1 LASMHDFQSGACLC
15 CCDGH
20 CRCTCGWS
28 GKFLTLHL
36 SFAPDAARCL
46 RRCLFWAK
54 NRMDNLLWGKS
65 EGDGKQLTPLQSM
78 ASGFSAACLGPVA
91 TGPFDVVKV
100 GDIFSCV
107 RCMGLETVGQ
117 VRWITT
123 KRSFGGVRVRA

>member
-1 LASMHDFQSGACLC
+1 MLLSPRCICFVGNVAPMLACEHAAQC
-15 CCDGH
+15 CG
-20 CRCTCGWS
+20 RM
-28 GKFLTLHL
+28 
-36 SFAPDAARCL
+36 

-100 GDIFSCV
+100 FNLVKVLSIFL
-107 RCMGLETVGQ
+107 RP
-117 VRWITT
+117 ID
-123 KRSFGGVRVRA
+123 